1 MAQAA
6 RDGERDEAECHRD
19 RQQRG
24 KRRNRWPAQSGKG
37 DAGAGQCEQGR
48 QHRRGDGGAVERGG
62 IAGQCHE
69 WLVAE
74 VGGVANP
81 GVRNCVARMLIE
93 FDTWKDATNFDKH
106 GLSLA
111 FDARLFDDP
120 LHIVL
125 GSIRPIDCEDRYKII
140 GMVDGKL

>member
-1 MAQAA
+1 
-6 RDGERDEAECHRD
+6 
-19 RQQRG
+19 
-24 KRRNRWPAQSGKG
+24 
-37 DAGAGQCEQGR
+37 
-48 QHRRGDGGAVERGG
+48 
-62 IAGQCHE
+62 
-69 WLVAE
+69 
-74 VGGVANP
+74 
-81 GVRNCVARMLIE
+81 MLIE